1 MAGMARRLHPGL
13 SGKPAARPPVS
24 LFAKTPATVGWQ
36 DRRTREQEGHVT
48 MVEERPNWRTGK
60 ICYIEV
66 PAADVAR
73 SAEFYRQAFGW
84 KIRQRDDGSTSFD
97 DTVGEIS
104 GTFVV
109 GRPAALEPGF
119 AIYIMVADAEAI
131 LASVQA
137 AGGEIVRPVDPA
149 AGEVFAWFKDP
160 GGNTLG
166 VYQQPGLAQTEAAA
180 DQQAQHSAPKAS
192 ASQDSAPAASRP
204 EDNTVDL
211 GRMLDLATP
220 WCLHVAATLRIPE
233 HISAGRTGIAELAA
247 AADCDRDALHAVLG
261 HLVSKGVFAEEAPGR
276 FACNHA
282 AEQLSAATFLDLG
295 GIGGRMAHTWG
306 TLLDYVRTG
315 QPAYQQVFGRPFWED
330 LAAHPQIAAEF
341 DALMG
346 PAGHGIPD
354 FDIELSHGWDRVR
367 TVVDVGGG
375 TGAMLASLLR
385 RHPQAK
391 GILVDLPGP
400 VARAGEII
408 DSFGVSSRMTVKG
421 QSFFDPLPAGAD
433 LYLLKSVLNDW
444 ADEPTVAILRR
455 CAEAAARPDGTVAI
469 LGGVSADESPRSLG
483 IDMLVAGGKTSTLR
497 QFTEL
502 ARQAGLE
509 VVAARTQSSG
519 RFVVEC
525 RPARVIKP

>member
-1 MAGMARRLHPGL
+1 
-13 SGKPAARPPVS
+13 
-24 LFAKTPATVGWQ
+24 
-36 DRRTREQEGHVT
+36 
-48 MVEERPNWRTGK
+48 MVEEQPKWRTGK
-60 ICYIEV
+60 ICYIEI
-66 PAADVAR
+66 PAGDVAR
-73 SAEFYRQAFGW
+73 SAEFYQQAFGW
-84 KIRQRDDGSTSFD
+84 KMRQRGDGSTSFD
-97 DTVGEIS
+97 DTVGAVS
-104 GTFVV
+104 GTFVI
-109 GRPAALEPGF
+109 GRPPATEPGF
-119 AIYIMVADAEAI
+119 AVYVMVADAAATLAAI
-131 LASVQA
+131 QA
-137 AGGEIVRPVDPA
+137 AGGELVRPVDPA
-149 AGEVFAWFKDP
+149 ASEVFAWFKDP

-180 DQQAQHSAPKAS
+180 ARQAQASAPEAS
-192 ASQDSAPAASRP
+192 AAEESAPRTSAP
-204 EDNTVDL
+204 EDDIVDL

-247 AADCDRDALHAVLG
+247 ATGCDRDALHAVLG
-261 HLVSKGVFAEEAPGR
+261 HLVSKGVFTEESPGR
-276 FACNHA
+276 FGCNRA
-282 AEQLSAATFLDLG
+282 AEQLAESSFLDLD
-295 GIGGRMAHTWG
+295 GIGGRMARTWG

-354 FDIELSHGWDRVR
+354 FDIELRDGWDHIR

-385 RHPQAK
+385 RHPQTK
-391 GILVDLPGP
+391 GILIDLPGT
-400 VARAGEII
+400 VARASEII
-408 DSFGVSSRMTVKG
+408 DSFGLSSRVKVKG
-421 QSFFDPLPAGAD
+421 QSFFDPMPAGAD

-455 CAEAAARPDGTVAI
+455 CAEAARPDGAVAI
-469 LGGVSADESPRSLG
+469 LGGVSADETPRSLG
-483 IDMLVAGGKTSTLR
+483 IDMLVAGGKTSTLTR
-497 QFTEL
+497 FTEL

-509 VVAARTQSSG
+509 VIAARTQSSG

-525 RPARVIKP
+525 RAVKGHEGP